1 MIIRREEPNDIA
13 AIHTVNE
20 AAFPTSLEAN
30 LVDDLRAEGDAI
42 ISLVAIDGDDI
53 IGHILLSKM
62 DAPLKALGLAPVAVL
77 PEKQG
82 NGIGAALIKSAIK
95 QAQDDGWEI
104 IFVLGNPKIYG
115 KFGFDLE
122 IAKNFNCAYSGPHFM
137 AQYLNEDLAIKKGD
151 VAYAPAFALLG

>member
-1 MIIRREEPNDIA
+1 MTIRREEPNDIA
-13 AIHTVNE
+13 AIHLVNE
-20 AAFPTSLEAN
+20 AAFPSNLEAN

-62 DAPLKALGLAPVAVL
+62 AAPLKALGLAPVAVL

-82 NGIGAALIKSAIK
+82 NGIGSALIKSAIK
-95 QAQDDGWEI
+95 EAKDDGWEI
-104 IFVLGNPKIYG
+104 IFVLGNPKIYC

-137 AQYLNEDLAIKKGD
+137 AQYLGNDLKINKGD
-151 VAYAPAFALLG
+151 VAYATAFTSLG

>member
-1 MIIRREEPNDIA
+1 MTIRREEPNDIA
-13 AIHTVNE
+13 AIHLVNE
-20 AAFPTSLEAN
+20 AAFPSNLEAN

-62 DAPLKALGLAPVAVL
+62 AAPLKALGLAPVAVL

-82 NGIGAALIKSAIK
+82 NGIGSALIKSAIK
-95 QAQDDGWEI
+95 EAKDDGWEI
-104 IFVLGNPKIYG
+104 IFVLGNPKIYC

-137 AQYLNEDLAIKKGD
+137 AQYLGNELKINKGD
-151 VAYAPAFALLG
+151 VAYAPAFTSLG